1 MIHRNRILIIQS
13 ELVDL
18 KTATGTMR
26 AYIYRP
32 QVQGQYPS
40 IIFYSEI
47 FQQTAPI
54 ARTAAILAG
63 HGFVVLVPEIFH
75 ELNPIGTV
83 LGYDDAGK
91 DKGNNDKWT
100 KPLEHHDSDTQAL
113 IEFVKT
119 QSYCTGKVGAM
130 GVCIGGHLAYRAGL
144 NPNVLSMCCLY
155 ATDIHSNTLPCQ
167 PGNDSFSRTK
177 DIHGELM
184 MIWGKQDP
192 HVPDEGR
199 MNIHLNLINSGNKFT
214 WHEFN
219 AQHAFMRDEG
229 DRYDPA
235 LALRVYGMAVEL
247 FNRTL

>member
-1 MIHRNRILIIQS
+1 MIITIQS
-13 ELVDL
+13 YDIN
-18 KTATGTMR
+18 TPTGVMR
-26 AYIYRP
+26 TYLYRP
-32 QVQGQYPS
+32 EAQGEYPS

-54 ARTAAILAG
+54 ARTASIMAS
-63 HGFVVLVPEIFH
+63 HGFIVLVPEVFH

-91 DKGNNDKWT
+91 DKGNQDKWT

-113 IEFVKT
+113 VEFA
-119 QSYCTGKVGAM
+119 QNYQGCTGKVGAM
-130 GVCIGGHLAYRAGL
+130 GVCIGGHLAYRAAL
-144 NPNVLSMCCLY
+144 NEHVLAASCLY
-155 ATDIHSNTLPCQ
+155 ATDIHSDTLPCET
-167 PGNDSFSRTK
+167 GNDSFTRTK
-177 DIHGELM
+177 DIKAELQ

-199 MNIHLNLINSGNKFT
+199 MKIHLNLIANKNTFS

-235 LALRVYGMAVEL
+235 LALRVYGMAVE
-247 FNRTL
+247 FFHRTL

>member
-1 MIHRNRILIIQS
+1 MIIQKFNHDI
-13 ELVDL
+13 E
-18 KTATGTMR
+18 TPTGIMR
-26 AYIYRP
+26 TTIYRP
-32 QVQGQYPS
+32 EAEGRYPS

-54 ARTAAILAG
+54 ARSAAIMAS
-63 HGFVVLVPEIFH
+63 HGFVVLVPEVFH

-91 DKGNNDKWT
+91 DKGNEDKWA

-113 IEFVKT
+113 IDFV
-119 QSYCTGKVGAM
+119 QGQDYCSDKIGAM
-130 GVCIGGHLAYRAGL
+130 GVCIGGHLAYRAAL
-144 NPNVLSMCCLY
+144 NNNILAASCLY
-155 ATDIHSNTLPCQ
+155 ATDIHSDTLPCQ
-167 PGNDSFSRTK
+167 SGNDSYTRTK
-177 DIHGELM
+177 DIKAELQ

-199 MNIHLNLINSGNKFT
+199 MKIHLNLIANKNNFS

-229 DRYDPA
+229 ERYDA
-235 LALRVYGMAVEL
+235 QLALRVYAMAVEL
-247 FNRTL
+247 FQRTLV